1 MAVTSEKEKA
11 TRVQM
16 DLSPSSFERLN
27 RLKDMVEAKTY
38 TEVMK
43 DALRLY
49 EWIVQEESDG
59 SDFLVKTKDGVL
71 EKIKIFT

>member
-27 RLKDMVEAKTY
+27 RLKEMVEAKTY

>member
-1 MAVTSEKEKA
+1 
-11 TRVQM
+11 M

-27 RLKDMVEAKTY
+27 RLKEMVEAKTY

>member
-1 MAVTSEKEKA
+1 MATEKEKA

-27 RLKDMVEAKTY
+27 RLKEMVEAKTY

-59 SDFLVKTKDGVL
+59 SDFLVRTKDGEL
-71 EKIKIFT
+71 EKVKIFT